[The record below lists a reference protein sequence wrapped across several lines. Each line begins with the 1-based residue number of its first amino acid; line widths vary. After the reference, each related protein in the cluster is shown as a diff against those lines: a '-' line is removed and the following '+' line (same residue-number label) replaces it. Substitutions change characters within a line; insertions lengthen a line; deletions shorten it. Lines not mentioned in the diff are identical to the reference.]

1 MGYKIL
7 LTSTSFQDTPGA
19 HHQLLKKQNFEIKM
33 LRGPLKENDLIEVI
47 DKFDGIICGDDEI
60 TKTVISKGASGKLKV
75 ISKYGIGM
83 DKIDLVAAKEY
94 GISVCNCP
102 GVNKVTVAEHVFAL
116 LLAYIKNIIYENEI
130 TQNQKWIRL
139 TGKELYDKTIGILG
153 TGNIGKEVITRALAF
168 GMKVIAFDKYP
179 DKKFAS
185 RYNVKYYSSPIELIK
200 KSDFISLNL
209 TLDSQTRKI
218 INNQSLSY
226 MKKGIIIVNTA
237 RAGLVD
243 NQAILDGIEKGIIA
257 GYLTDV
263 LEEEPLTSQ
272 HRFLGKKEIIIT
284 PHIGSRTHENV
295 VKQGKMAVENLIKSI
310 LNE

>member
-1 MGYKIL
+1 
-7 LTSTSFQDTPGA
+7 
-19 HHQLLKKQNFEIKM
+19 
-33 LRGPLKENDLIEVI
+33 
-47 DKFDGIICGDDEI
+47 
-60 TKTVISKGASGKLKV
+60 
-75 ISKYGIGM
+75 
-83 DKIDLVAAKEY
+83 
-94 GISVCNCP
+94 
-102 GVNKVTVAEHVFAL
+102 
-116 LLAYIKNIIYENEI
+116 
-130 TQNQKWIRL
+130 
-139 TGKELYDKTIGILG
+139 
-153 TGNIGKEVITRALAF
+153 
-168 GMKVIAFDKYP
+168 
-179 DKKFAS
+179 
-185 RYNVKYYSSPIELIK
+185 
-200 KSDFISLNL
+200 
-209 TLDSQTRKI
+209 
-218 INNQSLSY
+218 